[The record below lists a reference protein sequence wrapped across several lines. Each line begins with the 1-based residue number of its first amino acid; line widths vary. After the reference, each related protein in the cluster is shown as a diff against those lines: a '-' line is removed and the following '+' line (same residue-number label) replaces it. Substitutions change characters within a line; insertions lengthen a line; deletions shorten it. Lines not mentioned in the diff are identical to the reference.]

1 MGVIITTA
9 GEKLMARLQAEGK
22 PLVIDTFIFA
32 EIPGQD
38 YEADIDPGMALP
50 AESRIRLRY
59 PIPEEYRAYV
69 NPNQVVYSALLGSD
83 VGDWVFNWQGLYCSE
98 HKTLVA
104 VATFPAIEKRAYS
117 ADTGQ
122 PGNNL
127 TRNFILEFNGA
138 QKLTQINV
146 SADVWQL
153 DFTVRLAGMDE
164 RERLSNYDL
173 YGQGYFDGDG
183 WKLVKQAG
191 GYAFQPGLGY
201 VGGIRAALVSSLPVP
216 ALSKKPCDVWL
227 SVCLKPQGSDRVAE
241 ATPLWVDPGASVADV
256 RDDAGIMHYRARV
269 ARVDASGNVTDIR
282 PPEFGDADQPGHIET
297 YLKDNRRYA
306 TCATAAATVAKTAAL
321 PGFILKP
328 GAWAVVRFSNTNTAA
343 GATLN
348 IGGTGA
354 KPIQYHGKALTAGTP
369 GAGRAYAFIY
379 TGSAYELVGDVLTL
393 VEGGGLSF
401 DAKGHLYVDFSLVP
415 DDQMRAIVLAMVQ
428 EGSGLAVDGKGKLYV
443 DFASMPTDK
452 FESMLKSI
460 RVPIWLSKNL
470 AFYVDASTGADT
482 LDDGRG
488 LSVSKP
494 FKTIRAAV
502 EYIANNYNLGK
513 YIATVYIGA
522 GIYGED
528 INLPKYNST
537 TGYIYLRGIDEDRG
551 QVVINGCIYAGTS
564 VGVYY
569 FRSVTVRNRAGESS
583 IGSKNFFAVSARP
596 GAELQLYNLGIDL
609 SSAAPSLGDKYGIV
623 AMGGTITIR
632 DLNEDDIGLSISS
645 GSAAIAQA
653 LRGTEGGKIFMLA
666 DISISG
672 AVGATLALSG
682 LAIFDVQNM
691 VERDAPKFVGYV
703 TGRRYSVNE
712 NSIAKTHGRGP
723 DFIPGDSA
731 GLIDTGGQYS

>member
-32 EIPGQD
+32 EIPRQD

-201 VGGIRAALVSSLPVP
+201 VGGIRAALASSLPVP

-297 YLKDNRRYA
+297 YLKDNRWYA

-379 TGSAYELVGDVLTL
+379 TGSVYELVGDVLTL
-393 VEGGGLSF
+393 AEGGGLSF

-415 DDQMRAIVLAMVQ
+415 DDQMRAIVLSMMQ
-428 EGSGLAVDGKGKLYV
+428 QGGGLNVDGKGKLYV

-460 RVPIWLSKNL
+460 RVPVWLSSTLNV
-470 AFYVDASTGADT
+470 YVNKTTGSDT
-482 LDDGRG
+482 TGDGTAA
-488 LSVSKP
+488 KP
-494 FKTIRAAV
+494 FTTIAKAV
-502 EYIANNYNLGK
+502 RTVCDNYNLSSYTAIIRVAPGVYDEDVEMYAYSSSGG
-513 YIATVYIGA
+513 YIKIQGEADARPTLRGCF
-522 GIYGED
+522 YGRR
-528 INLPKYNST
+528 T
-537 TGYIYLRGIDEDRG
+537 TGTWYVDGVNIAFAGRPTPNATSYSAVRVDTSIMVNLLNCAIDLGTAESAILRS
-551 QVVINGCIYAGTS
+551 A
-564 VGVYY
+564 VG
-569 FRSVTVRNRAGESS
+569 
-583 IGSKNFFAVSARP
+583 
-596 GAELQLYNLGIDL
+596 GAEGSVVLRQGCSITGKCNSCLSASGCVVQLF
-609 SSAAPSLGDKYGIV
+609 A
-623 AMGGTITIR
+623 
-632 DLNEDDIGLSISS
+632 DLNMDGVEASTVAHANSS
-645 GSAAIAQA
+645 GRIMTSKTANGGIMPVVS
-653 LRGTEGGKIFMLA
+653 GT
-666 DISISG
+666 
-672 AVGATLALSG
+672 
-682 LAIFDVQNM
+682 
-691 VERDAPKFVGYV
+691 V
-703 TGRRYSVNE
+703 TGRRYAASTNGIINVE
-712 NSIAKTHGRGP
+712 GAGP
-723 DFIPGDSA
+723 DYFPGTIA
-731 GLIDTGGQYS
+731 GSTATGGQYV

>member
-428 EGSGLAVDGKGKLYV
+428 EGGGLAVDGKGKLYV

-502 EYIANNYNLGK
+502 EYIANN
-513 YIATVYIGA
+513 
-522 GIYGED
+522 
-528 INLPKYNST
+528 
-537 TGYIYLRGIDEDRG
+537 
-551 QVVINGCIYAGTS
+551 
-564 VGVYY
+564 
-569 FRSVTVRNRAGESS
+569 
-583 IGSKNFFAVSARP
+583 
-596 GAELQLYNLGIDL
+596 
-609 SSAAPSLGDKYGIV
+609 
-623 AMGGTITIR
+623 
-632 DLNEDDIGLSISS
+632 
-645 GSAAIAQA
+645 
-653 LRGTEGGKIFMLA
+653 
-666 DISISG
+666 
-672 AVGATLALSG
+672 
-682 LAIFDVQNM
+682 
-691 VERDAPKFVGYV
+691 
-703 TGRRYSVNE
+703 
-712 NSIAKTHGRGP
+712 
-723 DFIPGDSA
+723 
-731 GLIDTGGQYS
+731 